1 MSDAVV
7 DELLI
12 GASPYGIRA
21 AAVAGGRPAAF
32 FIESCAR
39 PSRIGDVHV
48 ARPRGAMTGIDACIV
63 DIGGGEEAFL
73 PGAGAFGSDGAPP
86 IVQIVCDAYEG
97 KRARVTRKP
106 VLAGRYTV
114 FRPGGPG
121 EQGGPGGP
129 GGHGVA
135 VSRRLRDPQV
145 RRALR
150 AALDGSDALGGS
162 LTIRAAAA
170 ARPDA
175 VADAAAR
182 LAARWQEIAT
192 HARRDRTPRR
202 LWHGGGLLG
211 RLLRDVAPPA
221 TARIVIDDEAVLAR
235 ARTLAAGEAPDL
247 AAALASSAGDGPPAA
262 ALFERHD
269 CAGRLAAALDPVVVL
284 PGGARLTIEET
295 RALSA
300 IDVDTGQAADAAAAE
315 TAAAV
320 GREIVLRNLAG
331 LIAIDFAGRGNA
343 RHREVQLAALRRALE
358 RDRTPHRVLGVTA
371 GGLVEVNRQRLGPSL
386 RQALTEATDGAFAG
400 RRLRLEAAAHE
411 AADAARRETASGARA
426 LTLRAAPALLEALA
440 APGEGVLERWLGV
453 RLTLVPEPARPHG
466 RFTLERGSVAATGSR
481 RGRCSTR

>member
-1 MSDAVV
+1 MSGAVV

-21 AAVAGGRPAAF
+21 AAVADGRPAAF

-48 ARPRGAMTGIDACIV
+48 ARPLGRMTGIDACIV

-73 PGAGAFGSDGAPP
+73 PGAGAFASDAAPA
-86 IVQIVCDAYEG
+86 IVQIVCDACEG
-97 KRARVTRKP
+97 KRARVTRTP
-106 VLAGRYTV
+106 VLAGRYAV

-121 EQGGPGGP
+121 GQS
-129 GGHGVA
+129 VA

-150 AALDGSDALGGS
+150 AALDGSDAPGGS

-175 VADAAAR
+175 VSEAAAQ
-182 LAARWQEIAT
+182 LAARWQEIAA
-192 HARRDRTPRR
+192 HAQRDRTPRR

-221 TARIVIDDEAVLAR
+221 TARIVIDDAAVLAR

-269 CAGRLAAALDPVVVL
+269 CAGRLQAALEPEVVL

-295 RALSA
+295 RALNA
-300 IDVDTGQAADAAAAE
+300 IDVDTSHADGVAAE
-315 TAAAV
+315 TAEAA
-320 GREIVLRNLAG
+320 GREIVLRNLGG

-343 RHREVQLAALRRALE
+343 RRREVQLAALRRALE
-358 RDRTPHRVLGVTA
+358 GDRVPHRVLGVTA
-371 GGLVEVNRQRLGPSL
+371 GGVVEVNRQRLGPSL
-386 RQALTEATDGAFAG
+386 REALTEPADGAFAG

-466 RFTLERGSVAATGSR
+466 RFIIEQNARVPTGT
-481 RGRCSTR
+481 CSTR